1 VSDQIILEMRGIS
14 KSFPGV
20 HALDDVSFS
29 VRKGEVHALVGEN
42 GAGKSTL
49 MKILSGAYTK
59 DQGEILLRGQSVE
72 INGPSHAQALGI
84 SIIYQEFTLAP
95 HLTAEANIFIGR
107 EPRTRILP
115 FIDQGRI
122 RAQATALVRE
132 LGVEIDVSRRVRD
145 LNVSQ
150 QQITEIA
157 KALSMNAD
165 IIIMDEPTSALA
177 ETEVATLFNAIRRLK
192 DKGITFIYISH
203 NLSEVFEISDRI
215 SVLRDGH
222 LIGTEDTNALQPR
235 DVIRMMVGRT
245 LDDLFP
251 KPQVQLGGPLLEVK
265 HLSSHTKIQD
275 VSFTL
280 HRGEILGIAGLLG
293 AGRTELM
300 RLIFGADR
308 PSAGEIW
315 IEEKKVNIQ
324 SPLDGVKAGIGFV
337 PEDRKQQGLFLGLA
351 MRVNATVIALSSLTR
366 FGFVSSSLEH
376 TLTDESI
383 ASLQIKTS
391 GHEQIVRD
399 LSGGNQQKVVLA
411 KWLAV
416 RPKILILDDPTRGI
430 DVGAKV
436 AIHSLM
442 GEFAKEGIG
451 IILISSELPEVLGM
465 SDRILVMD
473 SGMIKGEFSREEATQ
488 EKIMA
493 CATGPR
499 SESCGTSTPA
509 GSGAQAV

>member
-1 VSDQIILEMRGIS
+1 VSEQIILEMRGIS

-20 HALDDVSFS
+20 HALDNVSLS
-29 VRKGEVHALVGEN
+29 IRKGEVHALVGEN

-49 MKILSGAYTK
+49 MKILSGAYSK
-59 DQGEILLRGQSVE
+59 DQGEIFIKGQSVE
-72 INGPSHAQALGI
+72 IGSPLRAQALGI

-95 HLTAEANIFIGR
+95 HLTAEANIFIAR
-107 EPRTRILP
+107 EPRTRVLQ
-115 FIDQGRI
+115 FIDKRRI
-122 RAQATALVRE
+122 RAEATALVQE
-132 LGVEIDVSRRVRD
+132 LGVDIDVSRPVRD
-145 LNVSQ
+145 LSVSQ

-165 IIIMDEPTSALA
+165 IIIMDEPTSALP

-192 DKGITFIYISH
+192 AKGITFIYISH
-203 NLSEVFEISDRI
+203 NLEEVFQISDRI

-222 LIGTEDTNALQPR
+222 LIGTEDKAALNTR

-251 KPQVQLGGPLLEVK
+251 KPQVQIGEPLLEVK
-265 HLSSHTKIQD
+265 HLSTPTKIKD
-275 VSFTL
+275 ASFTL
-280 HRGEILGIAGLLG
+280 RRGEILGIAGLMG
-293 AGRTELM
+293 SGRTELV
-300 RLIFGADR
+300 RAIFGADGR
-308 PSAGEIW
+308 SAGEIW
-315 IEEKKVNIQ
+315 IEGRKVDIQ
-324 SPLDGVKAGIGFV
+324 SPIDAVKAGIGFV
-337 PEDRKQQGLFLGLA
+337 PEDRKQQGLFLGLT
-351 MRVNATVIALSSLTR
+351 MRVNATVVAVPSLTR
-366 FGFVSSSLEH
+366 FGFIQRDSEN
-376 TLTDESI
+376 TLTNDSI
-383 ASLQIKTS
+383 AALQIKTA
-391 GHEQIVRD
+391 GHEQVVRD

-411 KWLAV
+411 KWLAL
-416 RPKILILDDPTRGI
+416 RPRILILDDPTRGI

-473 SGMIKGEFSREEATQ
+473 GGKVKGEFSREEATQ

-493 CATGPR
+493 RATGH
-499 SESCGTSTPA
+499 
-509 GSGAQAV
+509 